1 MLQNASPVTLS
12 PFLHVTPHVLSSVKL
27 YSLVLLLSA
36 PYSPVLSFLYPYDVP
51 LEPTNVDGTLHDGT
65 LNVHPPNTYPALGA
79 GVGGV
84 SALSYVHVAGI
95 LFPVN
100 CVPLLNH
107 VVFIVLALKSGSNAA
122 LPFAIFCAPK
132 TVVVHPGLVV
142 GIFSADAKFG
152 NIKKENAKQ
161 IVPICF
167 RLVIKLSVCV
177 CVCVCVC
184 VDFCGFAR
192 VDKFFVHFSSP
203 LVGSFFIFCM
213 FLCYQISIFQSI
225 IFLYFL

>member
-1 MLQNASPVTLS
+1 M
-12 PFLHVTPHVLSSVKL
+12 
-27 YSLVLLLSA
+27 
-36 PYSPVLSFLYPYDVP
+36 
-51 LEPTNVDGTLHDGT
+51 
-65 LNVHPPNTYPALGA
+65 
-79 GVGGV
+79 
-84 SALSYVHVAGI
+84 AGI

-100 CVPLLNH
+100 CVPLLYH
-107 VVFIVLALKSGSNAA
+107 VVFIVFALKSGSSAA

-167 RLVIKLSVCV
+167 RLLTKLSVCV

-184 VDFCGFAR
+184 R
-192 VDKFFVHFSSP
+192 
-203 LVGSFFIFCM
+203 
-213 FLCYQISIFQSI
+213 FLRLCAC
-225 IFLYFL
+225 